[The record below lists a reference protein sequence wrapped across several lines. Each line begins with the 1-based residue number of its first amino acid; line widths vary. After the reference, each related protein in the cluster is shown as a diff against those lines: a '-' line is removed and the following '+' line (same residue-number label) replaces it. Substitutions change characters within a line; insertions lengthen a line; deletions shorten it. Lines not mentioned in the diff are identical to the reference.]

1 MSSLPVYHWPSSLLC
16 SKTCRWNSVRAAL
29 GKRVLVRIPANV
41 PSILEGTLVGIRKAP
56 DEAKLYK
63 IVMTSDYCSIHEA
76 EVWHITRLWH
86 RVYML
91 GVTTEQLA
99 EMVGSLLTKQVRAR
113 LGRKPRLG
121 DVIGAVRLRSSGIWG
136 DGCADGFLRRCL
148 DLFFSSRDDE
158 WHFNVSEKQL
168 SRRKQKWPL
177 GMLGPSPALHHL
189 RLAWG
194 RRYPF
199 SWLREQLRTAFNN
212 SARRQLF
219 ATDFPGH
226 SPRATFP
233 MWPSRNARNAAGEL
247 AVRQAEPDMVDER
260 IWQQLPVTYGPP
272 THADSGSL
280 RKKCAIHFRTTR

>member
-1 MSSLPVYHWPSSLLC
+1 
-16 SKTCRWNSVRAAL
+16 
-29 GKRVLVRIPANV
+29 
-41 PSILEGTLVGIRKAP
+41 
-56 DEAKLYK
+56 
-63 IVMTSDYCSIHEA
+63 
-76 EVWHITRLWH
+76 
-86 RVYML
+86 
-91 GVTTEQLA
+91 
-99 EMVGSLLTKQVRAR
+99 MV
-113 LGRKPRLG
+113 
-121 DVIGAVRLRSSGIWG
+121 SSGGVWI
-136 DGCADGFLRRCL
+136 
-148 DLFFSSRDDE
+148 FFSSRDDG

-194 RRYPF
+194 RRYTF
-199 SWLREQLRTAFNN
+199 SWLRGQLRTAYNN
-212 SARRQLF
+212 SARKQLF
-219 ATDFPGH
+219 KTDFPGH

-233 MWPSRNARNAAGEL
+233 MWPSRETRNAAGEL